1 MSEAEDRYLYDVTL
15 GYVPPSAIG
24 YINKLKEHNEYLI
37 EALIKEVKQSYE
49 DTGGYSNLSMQVLQN
64 ITKKTKEEILK

>member
-1 MSEAEDRYLYDVTL
+1 MSEAEDRYLYDMTL
-15 GYVPPSAIG
+15 GYIPPSAVD
-24 YINKLKEHNEYLI
+24 YIKNLREHNESLI
-37 EALIKEVKQSYE
+37 DALTKEVKQSYA